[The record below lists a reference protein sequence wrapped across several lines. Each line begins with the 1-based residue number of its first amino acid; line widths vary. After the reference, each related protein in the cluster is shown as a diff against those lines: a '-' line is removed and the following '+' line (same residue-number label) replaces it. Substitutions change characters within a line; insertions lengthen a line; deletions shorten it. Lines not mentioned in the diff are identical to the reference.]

1 MALNAQQRQGLKVL
15 VVEDEAPMA
24 ELVRTVLNSLG
35 VPDVTVAND
44 GQAALKIV
52 KDGGQPFGLV
62 VSDWIMPNMNG
73 LEFLESFR
81 TDYPGTPFVM
91 LTAKTDVEAF
101 NAAKRTGATYFF
113 MKPIE
118 AEDLK
123 ARLDS
128 LFQLMD

>member
-24 ELVRTVLNSLG
+24 ELVKTVLNSLG
-35 VPDVTVAND
+35 VSDVTVAED

-52 KDGGQPFGLV
+52 KDGKQPFDLV
-62 VSDWIMPNMNG
+62 VSDWMMPKMNG
-73 LEFLESFR
+73 LELLEIFR
-81 TDYPGTPFVM
+81 ADYPGTPFVM

-118 AEDLK
+118 TEDLK

>member
-24 ELVRTVLNSLG
+24 ELVKTVLNSLG
-35 VPDVTVAND
+35 VSDVTVAED

-52 KDGGQPFGLV
+52 KDGKQPFDLV
-62 VSDWIMPNMNG
+62 VSDWMMPKMNG
-73 LEFLESFR
+73 LELLEIFR
-81 TDYPGTPFVM
+81 AYYPGTPFVM

-118 AEDLK
+118 TEDLK

>member
-1 MALNAQQRQGLKVL
+1 MAHDAQQRQGLKVL
-15 VVEDEAPMA
+15 VVEDEEAMA
-24 ELVRTVLNSLG
+24 NLVKTVLNALG
-35 VPDVTVAND
+35 VRDVILAAD

-52 KDGGQPFGLV
+52 NKGEAPFDLV
-62 VSDWIMPNMNG
+62 VSDWMMPNMNG
-73 LEFLESFR
+73 LQLLEEFR
-81 TDYPGTPFVM
+81 ADYPGTPFVM

-118 AEDLK
+118 AADLK

>member
-1 MALNAQQRQGLKVL
+1 
-15 VVEDEAPMA
+15 MA